1 MAEGCLMDP
10 TTLGRTAVTLA
21 VLLGSLGLVTW
32 RQSRALETLAEL
44 DAIRQSASV
53 ASAQAV
59 ELDREIQV
67 LTSRA
72 TVVPAARARLGMHMP
87 GASELE
93 ILELGGGEST
103 P

>member
-1 MAEGCLMDP
+1 MDP

-21 VLLGSLGLVTW
+21 VFLGSLGLVTW
-32 RQSRALETLAEL
+32 RQSRTLETLAEL
-44 DAIRQSASV
+44 DAVRQRASV
-53 ASAQAV
+53 ASAQVV

-72 TVVPAARARLGMHMP
+72 HVVPEARSRLSMHTP
-87 GASELE
+87 DASELE
-93 ILELGGGEST
+93 ILELDAVEPS

>member
-1 MAEGCLMDP
+1 MEPAM
-10 TTLGRTAVTLA
+10 LGRTVVTIAVF
-21 VLLGSLGLVTW
+21 LGSLGLVTW

-44 DAIRQSASV
+44 DAVRQRASV
-53 ASAQAV
+53 ASAQVV

-72 TVVPAARARLGMHMP
+72 HVVPKARTRLLMHTP
-87 GASELE
+87 DASELE
-93 ILELGGGEST
+93 ILDLEPAESA

>member
-1 MAEGCLMDP
+1 MDP
-10 TTLGRTAVTLA
+10 TILGRGAVTLA

-44 DAIRQSASV
+44 DRVRSQASV
-53 ASAQAV
+53 ARAQVV
-59 ELDREIQV
+59 ELDRDIQV

-72 TVVPAARARLGMHMP
+72 HVVSEARNNLGMHTP
-87 GASELE
+87 DVSELE
-93 ILELGGGEST
+93 IIELGPVEYA

>member
-1 MAEGCLMDP
+1 MDP

-21 VLLGSLGLVTW
+21 VFLGSLGLVTW

-44 DAIRQSASV
+44 DDVRQRASV
-53 ASAQAV
+53 AGAQVV

-72 TVVPAARARLGMHMP
+72 RVVPEARRRLGMHMP
-87 GASELE
+87 DASELE
-93 ILELGGGEST
+93 ILELHTLGT
-103 P
+103 AP

>member
-1 MAEGCLMDP
+1 MDP

-21 VLLGSLGLVTW
+21 VFLGSLGLVTW

-44 DAIRQSASV
+44 DGIRQQASV
-53 ASAQAV
+53 SSAQVV
-59 ELDREIQV
+59 ELDRDIQV

-72 TVVPAARARLGMHMP
+72 HVVPEARASLGMHMP
-87 GASELE
+87 DASELE
-93 ILELGGGEST
+93 ILELGGGEQA